1 MKNSS
6 LKQLDVIAQAI
17 FDKKGFN
24 ILALD
29 VRGISTMTDFFV
41 IAEGTVDRHL
51 KAISQSIVH
60 ALVDDSGDRPLHME
74 GEQSGD
80 WVVIDYSN
88 IVVHLF
94 IPDIR
99 EKYAIETLWKEGKV
113 VDVDIVVE
121 KPQGKT

>member
-6 LKQLDVIAQAI
+6 LKQLDTIAQAI

-24 ILALD
+24 IVALD

-60 ALVDDSGDRPLHME
+60 ALSDIGDKPLHVE
-74 GEQSGD
+74 GEGSGD
-80 WVVIDYSN
+80 WVVIDYGY
-88 IVVHLF
+88 VVIHLF
-94 IPDIR
+94 VPDIR
-99 EKYAIETLWKEGKV
+99 EKYAIESLWKEGKI

-121 KPQGKT
+121 KPQGKL